1 MGISLAFAVRYRF
14 VHYALLFLRTSLF
27 FLQADNYRS
36 EVEELRSN
44 LSSSL
49 ESYSKMGR

>member
-1 MGISLAFAVRYRF
+1 MGRVDVRERAKGLLRSHLVSCVF
-14 VHYALLFLRTSLF
+14 V
-27 FLQADNYRS
+27 QADNYRS